1 MNLAH
6 APLPTPAEPDRLEA
20 FAHDLLGHLVRALL
34 QLAGQGKDRARQ
46 AFDMLVLAELM
57 LRRLIYL
64 AALRIDLPVPAA
76 TGPSPGTRPPAA
88 TPGAARMP
96 GLPRFQ
102 LVEPLPREAGP
113 ARDPRP
119 LLDPADCPRIT
130 VMDAHARPWMPEPV
144 SDVLPGVRP
153 DLETRYLF
161 RAQALAGA
169 FANLND
175 EAARLARWIARR
187 KAKESDRQ
195 SPLALP
201 PEPEDLDRARTDPA
215 WPVLVDIHL
224 IAEHMVGP
232 DTS

>member
-76 TGPSPGTRPPAA
+76 TNPSPGTRPPAA

-144 SDVLPGVRP
+144 SAALPGVRP

-175 EAARLARWIARR
+175 EAQSWI
-187 KAKESDRQ
+187 
-195 SPLALP
+195 L
-201 PEPEDLDRARTDPA
+201 EPEGTFRRVRSTAKSFSAHTYFMTNPSLSGRGSALKRSRPVRPLKVRRA
-215 WPVLVDIHL
+215 
-224 IAEHMVGP
+224 
-232 DTS
+232 